1 VIDPWIEPML
11 EHVERSGGWIATIV
25 GGFILKKLI
34 RLDITFDGLN
44 VKYVKG
50 EKRES
55 FREGQQN
62 ERERG
67 K

>member
-1 VIDPWIEPML
+1 METWLAHIERM
-11 EHVERSGGWIATIV
+11 GGWFASGV
-25 GGFILKKLI
+25 GLLVLR
-34 RLDITFDGLN
+34 RLTMLNIQFDGLN
-44 VKYVKG
+44 IKYVKS

-62 ERERG
+62 ERDRE

>member
-1 VIDPWIEPML
+1 MSGWDDIL
-11 EHVERSGGWIATIV
+11 AHVERAGGWISAGACGI
-25 GGFILKKLI
+25 IAHRLKLLKI
-34 RLDITFDGLN
+34 QFDGWN

-62 ERERG
+62 ERDRE

>member
-1 VIDPWIEPML
+1 MIDWDAIL
-11 EHVERSGGWIATIV
+11 SHVERSGGWIAAAV
-25 GGFILKKLI
+25 GAFIWRRLKALNVQ
-34 RLDITFDGLN
+34 FDGLN

-62 ERERG
+62 ERERE

>member
-1 VIDPWIEPML
+1 MIDWDAIL
-11 EHVERSGGWIATIV
+11 SHIERSGGWIATGL
-25 GGFILKKLI
+25 GGFILH
-34 RLDITFDGLN
+34 RLRLLNIQFDGLN

-62 ERERG
+62 ERERD
-67 K
+67 KS

>member
-1 VIDPWIEPML
+1 MTDGWL
-11 EHVERSGGWIATIV
+11 EHVERAGGWLASGV
-25 GGFILKKLI
+25 GLFILR
-34 RLDITFDGLN
+34 RLRLLNIQFDGLN

-62 ERERG
+62 ERDRD

>member
-1 VIDPWIEPML
+1 MSNWDDIFA
-11 EHVERSGGWIATIV
+11 HVERAGGWIAAGV
-25 GGFILKKLI
+25 GGIIFH
-34 RLDITFDGLN
+34 RLRLLNIQFDGLN

-62 ERERG
+62 ERERE

>member
-1 VIDPWIEPML
+1 MIADWL
-11 EHVERSGGWIATIV
+11 ARVEGIGGWIGSGI
-25 GGFILKKLI
+25 GLLLLK
-34 RLDITFDGLN
+34 RLRLLNIQFDGLN

-62 ERERG
+62 ERDRE

>member
-1 VIDPWIEPML
+1 MIADWL
-11 EHVERSGGWIATIV
+11 ARVEGIGGWIGSGISLLL
-25 GGFILKKLI
+25 LK
-34 RLDITFDGLN
+34 RLRLLNIQFDGLN

-62 ERERG
+62 ERDRD